1 MMIKKSKII
10 KYSLLSVGSLFL
22 LTSCKFASNNKKKSG
37 VNVSTVAE
45 FKQAIASGSKS
56 ILTGDIDFNHEAIIL
71 NHDVSINSLNDD
83 AELKNVYFTLSGPTV
98 VGEKIDVSFS
108 NIVFDGTFDGST
120 VDLTNP
126 TNFIDQ
132 FGSDREE
139 KRCLTG
145 NNGYF
150 SLNLDNCVIKNYASE
165 VGPAIYVGNNA
176 NRDDTKVVNI
186 SNCKFYN
193 NYSAYDTLQL
203 SNEKL
208 DATITES
215 EFYSN
220 YAYKAA
226 GFSITNGVAKI
237 DKVNIHDNI
246 FVPYE
251 DYIPNFQN
259 AGGGVFL
266 GGLDLKMSNS
276 YIVNNK
282 TTYGGGLAVSTSYS
296 GNKSII
302 FDNVTIKNN
311 QATYGGG
318 IVVFSLFGQPAT
330 FVDCEILNNKAET
343 GSALFTEVY
352 AKWVKANNGG
362 IVQFFFTTF
371 GLNSANDNNTFKFYN
386 ADKTKGEL
394 GTISLKGCFA
404 IGNDTYESDAEDYN
418 YIATKEQALL
428 DGVLSENTL
437 SDIENGLTPIKGSKA
452 DIKVKAETYT
462 KWSSIFEN
470 DKKVRKIGKYSGKT
484 GDFSVKLTVIIVGS
498 ILVVASLTVSILL
511 ALRKKKSKKVVT
523 EQGSI
528 EEDKREEYF
537 STLSDR
543 EKQVVR
549 LMIAL
554 KKRKEI
560 ADELNYSENTIK
572 KDLTSIYSKLH
583 VLDKYELMSKYKDLI
598 KK

>member
-1 MMIKKSKII
+1 MIKKSKII
-10 KYSLLSVGSLFL
+10 KYYLIAIGSLFL
-22 LTSCKFASNNKKKSG
+22 VTSCKFTSNDKKKSG
-37 VNVSTVAE
+37 INVSTASE
-45 FKQAIASGSKS
+45 FKQALASGAKS
-56 ILTGDIDFNHEAIIL
+56 ILTTDIDFNHESIIL
-71 NHDVSINSLNDD
+71 NHDVNINSINEDS
-83 AELKNVYFTLSGPTV
+83 ELKNVYFTLSGPTV

-108 NIVFDGTFDGST
+108 NITFDGTFDASS

-126 TNFIDQ
+126 TNFEDQ

-145 NNGYF
+145 NIGYF

-176 NRDDTKVVNI
+176 NRDDTKAVNI

-193 NYSAYDTLQL
+193 NCSAYDTLQL

-208 DATITES
+208 DATITGS

-226 GFSITNGVAKI
+226 GFSITNGAAKI
-237 DKVNIHDNI
+237 DKVNVHDNI

-251 DYIPNFQN
+251 DYKADFQK

-266 GGLDLKMSNS
+266 GGLDMKMSNS

-282 TTYGGGLAVSTSYS
+282 TTYGGGLAVSTSYA
-296 GNKSII
+296 GNKNII

-318 IVVFSLFGQPAT
+318 IVVFSLFGQPAA
-330 FVDCEILNNKAET
+330 FVDCEILNNKAES
-343 GSALFTEVY
+343 GSALYTEVY
-352 AKWVKANNGG
+352 ARWVKANNGG
-362 IVQFFFTTF
+362 LVQFFFTTF
-371 GLNSANDNNTFKFYN
+371 GLNSASDNNTFKFYN
-386 ADKTKGEL
+386 AEQTKGEL

-404 IGNDTYESDAEDYN
+404 IGNDTYESEAEDYN

-428 DGVLSENTL
+428 DGVVSENTL
-437 SDIENGLTPIKGSKA
+437 NEVEDGLTPIKGSKA
-452 DIKVKAETYT
+452 DTKVKVDTY
-462 KWSSIFEN
+462 KNWSTIFEN
-470 DKKVRKIGKYSGKT
+470 ERKTRKIGKFSGKS
-484 GDFSVKLTVIIVGS
+484 GEFGVKMTIIIVFS
-498 ILVVASLTVSILL
+498 LLVVGSLSISVVL
-511 ALRKKKSKKVVT
+511 ALRKRKANKVVT
-523 EQGSI
+523 EQTPI
-528 EEDKREEYF
+528 EEDKRAEYF
-537 STLSDR
+537 SGLNDR
-543 EKQVVR
+543 EKQIVR

-560 ADELNYSENTIK
+560 AEELNYSENTIK
-572 KDLTSIYSKLH
+572 K
-583 VLDKYELMSKYKDLI
+583 
-598 KK
+598 

>member
-1 MMIKKSKII
+1 M
-10 KYSLLSVGSLFL
+10 
-22 LTSCKFASNNKKKSG
+22 
-37 VNVSTVAE
+37 
-45 FKQAIASGSKS
+45 
-56 ILTGDIDFNHEAIIL
+56 
-71 NHDVSINSLNDD
+71 
-83 AELKNVYFTLSGPTV
+83 
-98 VGEKIDVSFS
+98 GEKIDVSFS

-126 TNFIDQ
+126 TNFINQ
-132 FGSDREE
+132 FGSDRED

-150 SLNLDNCVIKNYASE
+150 SLNLGNCIIKNYASE

-237 DKVNIHDNI
+237 DKVNVHDNI
-246 FVPYE
+246 FVPYK
-251 DYIPNFQN
+251 DYKPNFQN

-404 IGNDTYESDAEDYN
+404 IGNDTYESDAEDHN

-428 DGVLSENTL
+428 DGVLSENIL

-462 KWSSIFEN
+462 NWSSIFEN
-470 DKKVRKIGKYSGKT
+470 DKKVRKIGKFSGKT
-484 GDFSVKLTVIIVGS
+484 GDFSVKLTVIIAGS
-498 ILVVASLTVSILL
+498 ILVVASLTVSVLL
-511 ALRKKKSKKVVT
+511 ALRKKKSNKIVT
-523 EQGSI
+523 EQGPV

-583 VLDKYELMSKYKDLI
+583 VLDKYEMMSKYKDLI
-598 KK
+598 EK

>member
-10 KYSLLSVGSLFL
+10 KYSLLTIGSLFL
-22 LTSCKFASNNKKKSG
+22 LTSCKFSSNNKKKSG

-45 FKQAIASGSKS
+45 FKQALASGSKS

-71 NHDVSINSLNDD
+71 NHDVSINSINDN

-132 FGSDREE
+132 FGSDRED

-176 NRDDTKVVNI
+176 NRDDTKAVNI

-226 GFSITNGVAKI
+226 GFSVTNGVAKI
-237 DKVNIHDNI
+237 DKVNVHDNI

-251 DYIPNFQN
+251 DYKPNFQN

-266 GGLDLKMSNS
+266 GGLDMKMSNS

-302 FDNVTIKNN
+302 FDNVIIKNN
-311 QATYGGG
+311 EATYGGG

-343 GSALFTEVY
+343 GSVLFTEVY
-352 AKWVKANNGG
+352 ARWVKANNGG

-394 GTISLKGCFA
+394 GTISLKGCLA
-404 IGNDTYESDAEDYN
+404 IGNDTYESDVKDHN

-428 DGVLSENTL
+428 DGVLSENDL
-437 SDIENGLTPIKGSKA
+437 GEVENGLTPIKGSKA
-452 DIKVKAETYT
+452 DVKVKAETY
-462 KWSSIFEN
+462 KNWSSIFEN
-470 DKKVRKIGKYSGKT
+470 DKKVRKIGKSSGKSS
-484 GDFSVKLTVIIVGS
+484 DFNVKLTVIIAVS

-511 ALRKKKSKKVVT
+511 ALRKRKSNKVVT
-523 EQGSI
+523 EQAPI
-528 EEDKREEYF
+528 EEDRREEYF

-583 VLDKYELMSKYKDLI
+583 VLDKYEMMSKYKDLI
-598 KK
+598 EK

>member
-10 KYSLLSVGSLFL
+10 KYSLITIESLFL
-22 LTSCKFASNNKKKSG
+22 LTSCRASSNNKNKSG
-37 VNVSTVAE
+37 ITVSTIAE
-45 FKQAIASGSKS
+45 FKQALASGSKS

-71 NHDVSINSLNDD
+71 NHDVSINSINDD

-120 VDLTNP
+120 VNLTNP

-132 FGSDREE
+132 FGSDRED

-150 SLNLDNCVIKNYASE
+150 SLNLDNCIIKNYASE

-237 DKVNIHDNI
+237 DKVNVHDNI

-251 DYIPNFQN
+251 DYKPNFQN

-386 ADKTKGEL
+386 ADKTKGEI

-437 SDIENGLTPIKGSKA
+437 NDIENGLTPIKGSKA
-452 DIKVKAETYT
+452 DIKVKTETYT
-462 KWSSIFEN
+462 NWSSIFEN

-484 GDFSVKLTVIIVGS
+484 GDFSVKLTVIIACS

-511 ALRKKKSKKVVT
+511 ALRKKKSNKIVN
-523 EQGSI
+523 EQGPD

-583 VLDKYELMSKYKDLI
+583 VLDKYEMMSKYKDLI
-598 KK
+598 EK